1 MGKGR
6 IGSWRYVEGMTERI
20 TAREFHQAEGVEDW
34 RALVYVNGACAY
46 FRTGSFAV
54 GVALIDVIGRLADAA
69 DHHPDVDLRYGG
81 VTVSLSTHSV
91 GGLSERDVALAR
103 QISAAARDLNVPADP
118 SAVQQVNLTIDRLVA
133 ADVQPFWQAVLGYR
147 DEGDEDLVDA
157 YSRGPSIWF
166 QEMDAPRFA
175 AQPRARRY
183 RRTARPGRGADR
195 CGDRG
200 RWPPGDRSSM
210 RRPGGC
216 WPTPKVTKPAYRP
229 GSGVSEAVL
238 GGTREP
244 LVHNAGNAAT
254 GGIWRV
260 TGTHGS
266 SILKIARP
274 PTPQPSTTSPWQTSN
289 DPTHWNYWR
298 REVLAYSSGLAA
310 DAYRDGGIAAPEL
323 IEMVEQSE
331 RLDRSCGWR
340 MSPGSRPPPGRPS
353 VSASSLANSV
363 RRRRGGW
370 IAYRISHGCRAIG
383 CGSI

>member
-166 QEMDAPRFA
+166 QEMDAPASQRSRVHVDIAVPHDQAEARIA
-175 AQPRARRY
+175 AAI
-183 RRTARPGRGADR
+183 AA
-195 CGDRG
+195 
-200 RWPPGDRSSM
+200 
-210 RRPGGC
+210 GGHL
-216 WPTPKVTKPAYRP
+216 VTDEHAPA
-229 GSGVSEAVL
+229 
-238 GGTREP
+238 
-244 LVHNAGNAAT
+244 
-254 GGIWRV
+254 W
-260 TGTHGS
+260 
-266 SILKIARP
+266 
-274 PTPQPSTTSPWQTSN
+274 W
-289 DPTHWNYWR
+289 
-298 REVLAYSSGLAA
+298 VLA
-310 DAYRDGGIAAPEL
+310 DAEGNEACVSTWI
-323 IEMVEQSE
+323 
-331 RLDRSCGWR
+331 
-340 MSPGSRPPPGRPS
+340 GRE
-353 VSASSLANSV
+353 
-363 RRRRGGW
+363 
-370 IAYRISHGCRAIG
+370 
-383 CGSI
+383 